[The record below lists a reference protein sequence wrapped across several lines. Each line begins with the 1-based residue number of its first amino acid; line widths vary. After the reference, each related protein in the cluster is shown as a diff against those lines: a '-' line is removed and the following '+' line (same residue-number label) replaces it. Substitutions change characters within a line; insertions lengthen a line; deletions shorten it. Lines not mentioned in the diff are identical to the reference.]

1 MQIDENLDRTPD
13 KRENRKR
20 WRNLYRSARK
30 EARKE
35 LVGNLAELRKEGYSR
50 EALLESREPVAKQA
64 PSKRKPKR
72 KSKEKERRA
81 NAKKSVKKA
90 LKKTLKD
97 KLAVSLKKHAQK
109 RMALS
114 KQALKEY
121 NEEGKTGPLVGTRVR
136 ICEESAGRRNFS
148 AEGEV
153 TFHAP
158 STGKV
163 VLLGCK
169 DADRKAGPALGNF
182 EALDK

>member
-1 MQIDENLDRTPD
+1 M
-13 KRENRKR
+13 
-20 WRNLYRSARK
+20 
-30 EARKE
+30 
-35 LVGNLAELRKEGYSR
+35 
-50 EALLESREPVAKQA
+50 AKQA

-97 KLAVSLKKHAQK
+97 KLAVSLKKHVQK
-109 RMALS
+109 LMALR

-148 AEGEV
+148 AEGKV
-153 TFHAP
+153 IFHHA

-163 VLLGCK
+163 VLLGSK
-169 DADRKAGPALGNF
+169 DPDRRKGVVPGNF
-182 EALDK
+182 EALDKEVVPVAGLKRLAAPKILCKPEESGRLADVA